1 MKFPMASWAGRCARI
16 FFLLITAGI
25 SQAGPAMSSEVAGP
39 QAYLDDLVRRAIEKD
54 LSAQR
59 YWHLLLHYR
68 KNLLG
73 GFTSEADGPGFFLS
87 PEGRTNP
94 QAELAATLTKFF
106 SDELVGT
113 SQQQAQ
119 CAFPARYRWLKDEL
133 NFDGSLLPERD
144 CNRFR
149 TWIDAFDPESVTLI
163 FASAYMNNPSSMFGH
178 TLLRIDQKGQTEGTR
193 LLAYAINF
201 AANVTTDDAIA
212 FAVLGLAGGFEGYF
226 SIFPYYIKVQ
236 EYSEMENRDI
246 WEYRLTFTPD
256 QIERMLMHTWEL
268 GNTHF
273 DYYFLTEN
281 CSYHLLS
288 LLEIADPSLHLTGG
302 PRLWIIPTETV
313 RWIAEQPGLVAE
325 VIYRPSRS
333 TQIRRKR
340 EFLTDE
346 EQRWLGQIRSRP
358 EAVHEAGFVALP
370 PHRQALV
377 LDVAYDYLR
386 YLAAAKGETP
396 EIQGVQRVV
405 LERRSSL
412 KIPTEEQH
420 IDPITAPPETGH
432 RSARAGVG
440 FGWRAGE
447 PFVEL
452 AIRPAYHDLLD
463 DATGY
468 APDGQIEVLSARVR
482 RYAHRDQIRLERLT
496 LVSLVSL
503 SPLDAH
509 FKKPSWKVSA
519 GLETVPGGGCG
530 LCTAYNANLGAGG
543 AVEGRLVGREVLYA
557 LAELDFNYGEVYEKD
572 HRIGGGGT
580 VGLLAEPIRGWRF
593 NLTATY
599 LNFPV
604 GDRSDDLRASL
615 QQNFAL
621 GKNLALR
628 LELNRRDRQNESV
641 VTLNVYF

>member
-1 MKFPMASWAGRCARI
+1 MVTWTGLGARI
-16 FFLLITAGI
+16 ICTLLVAAGI
-25 SQAGPAMSSEVAGP
+25 VQASVPQSSDLAARH
-39 QAYLDDLVRRAIEKD
+39 AYLDELVRRSIEKD
-54 LSAQR
+54 LSGR
-59 YWHLLLHYR
+59 RTWHLLLHYR

-94 QAELAATLTKFF
+94 QAELEATLAKFF

-133 NFDGSLLPERD
+133 NFDGGLLPEQD
-144 CNRFR
+144 CTRFR
-149 TWIDAFDPESVTLI
+149 TWINAFDPESVTLV

-201 AANVTTDDAIA
+201 AANVTTEDAIA
-212 FAVLGLAGGFEGYF
+212 FAVLGLTGGFEGYF
-226 SIFPYYIKVQ
+226 SMFPYYVKVQ

-246 WEYRLTFTPD
+246 WEYRLNFTPD

-268 GNTHF
+268 GNTYF
-273 DYYFLTEN
+273 DYYFFTEN

-288 LLEIADPSLHLTGG
+288 LLEIADPNLHLTDG
-302 PRLWIIPTETV
+302 PRLWVIPTETV
-313 RWIAEQPGLVAE
+313 RWVAEQPGLVSE

-340 EFLTDE
+340 ERLAEE
-346 EQRWLGQIRSRP
+346 EQRWLAQIRSRP
-358 EAVHEAGFVALP
+358 EAVHEEEFVALP

-386 YLAAAKGETP
+386 YLAVSEGETP
-396 EIQGVQRVV
+396 AIQRNQRFV
-405 LERRSSL
+405 LEKRSSL
-412 KIPTEEQH
+412 RIPTEEQQ

-432 RSARAGVG
+432 GSARAGVG

-452 AIRPAYHDLLD
+452 AIRPGYHDLLD
-463 DATGY
+463 DATAY
-468 APDGQIEVLSARVR
+468 PPDGQIEVLSTRVR

-496 LVSLVSL
+496 LLSLVSL
-503 SPLDAH
+503 SPLDAY
-509 FKKPSWKVSA
+509 FAKPSWKVSA

-530 LCTAYNANLGAGG
+530 LCTAYNVNLGAGG

-557 LAELDFNYGEVYEKD
+557 LAELDFNYGEAYEKD
-572 HRIGGGGT
+572 YRIGGGVT
-580 VGLLAEPIRGWRF
+580 VGLLAEPLRGWRA

-615 QQNFAL
+615 HQNVSL
-621 GKNLALR
+621 GRNLALR

-641 VTLNVYF
+641 ITLNVYF

>member
-1 MKFPMASWAGRCARI
+1 MATWTGLGARI
-16 FFLLITAGI
+16 VCALLIAAGI
-25 SQAGPAMSSEVAGP
+25 PQARLAEPSDIADR
-39 QAYLDDLVRRAIEKD
+39 QAYLDELIRRAIEKD
-54 LSAQR
+54 LSARR

-68 KNLLG
+68 RNLLG

-87 PEGRTNP
+87 PVGRTNP
-94 QAELAATLTKFF
+94 EAELAATLAKFF
-106 SDELVGT
+106 SDEPVGT

-119 CAFPARYRWLKDEL
+119 CAFPARYQWLKKEL
-133 NFDGSLLPERD
+133 NFDGRLLPERE
-144 CNRFR
+144 CGRFR

-201 AANVTTDDAIA
+201 AANVTTEDAIA
-212 FAVLGLAGGFEGYF
+212 FAVLGVTGGFEGYF

-246 WEYRLTFTPD
+246 WEYRLNFTPD

-273 DYYFLTEN
+273 DYYFFTEN

-288 LLEIADPSLHLTGG
+288 LLEIADPSLRLTDG
-302 PRLWIIPTETV
+302 PRLWVIPTETV
-313 RWIAEQPGLVAE
+313 RWVAEQPGLVAE

-340 EFLTDE
+340 ELLTE
-346 EQRWLGQIRSRP
+346 EERSWLGRIRSRP
-358 EAVHEAGFVALP
+358 QTVHEAGFAALP

-386 YLAAAKGETP
+386 YLAASEGETL
-396 EIQGVQRVV
+396 ENQENQRVL

-420 IDPITAPPETGH
+420 IDPITASPETGH
-432 RSARAGVG
+432 GSARAGVG
-440 FGWRAGE
+440 IGWRAGE

-463 DATGY
+463 DTTAY

-496 LVSLVSL
+496 LISLVSL

-509 FKKPSWKVSA
+509 FKKPSWKVSG

-543 AVEGRLVGREVLYA
+543 AVEGRLVGREILYA

-572 HRIGGGGT
+572 YRIGGGGT
-580 VGLLAEPIRGWRF
+580 VGLLAEPIRGWRL

-599 LNFPV
+599 LNFPW

-621 GKNLALR
+621 AKNLALR